1 MNIRQVIAVLASALL
16 TISALTIS
24 GGAFAEDIYKW
35 VDADGNVHYEDR
47 PSGARSE
54 ERLQISYKRTNSDAV
69 QQRVESRLESA
80 TAKREAK
87 ATAAEEQQSAA
98 EKRAEAEQRVAKCEE
113 YRGKMKVMA
122 DSRRL
127 YREDEDGE
135 RVYLDDA
142 GREAATQQ
150 AQSLVDEYCSN

>member
-1 MNIRQVIAVLASALL
+1 MSMNIRHLITAATATLLVI
-16 TISALTIS
+16 
-24 GGAFAEDIYKW
+24 GGNAFAEEIYKW

-54 ERLQISYKRTNSDAV
+54 ERLQLSYKRTDNAAV
-69 QQRVESRLESA
+69 QQRVEKRLESA
-80 TAKREAK
+80 TARRESS
-87 ATAAEEQQSAA
+87 AANAADQQSAA
-98 EKRAEAEQRVAKCEE
+98 EAQAAAKEKVAKCAE

-127 YREDEDGE
+127 YREDENGE

-150 AQSLVDEYCSN
+150 AQSLVDEHCSN